1 MRTTDP
7 KRELPFILWSSAL
20 RQTARMRVLIV
31 EDEVGMANVIR
42 RSLSREGIATDVAR
56 SPE

>member
-31 EDEVGMANVIR
+31 EDEVRMAN
-42 RSLSREGIATDVAR
+42 LGFAR
-56 SPE
+56 SSQHPDD